1 LGLDELQARLAR
13 PKSARLVTPLFLL
26 ITASTFS
33 YFVAVGA
40 LQPTLPRYVEGPLA
54 GGSVAVGVA
63 IGMFSF
69 AAVLARPFIGR
80 VGDRRGRRLLMV
92 AGAGVVALSVFGY
105 VAADNLPVLLA
116 LRFVSGIGEAC
127 FYVGAASVINDLAPD
142 SRRGEALSYFSLALY
157 AGLAIGPVLGE
168 SVLGGGRFDL
178 AWIMAGAAAALA
190 AVLAVPVPDTRPEE
204 IADLNPD
211 YKGRIIHPAGVLPG
225 VVLATSVWGL
235 GGFSTFIPLYA
246 LELGLDGSRMVF
258 VTYSVLVIVIR
269 LFGAQI
275 PDRLGPSR
283 SARSALTLQAA
294 GLAVMGLWNEP
305 VGLFAGTALF
315 AVGHSL
321 AFPALMTLAIGGA
334 PVSERAAV
342 VGTFTAFF
350 DLAFGLGALTLGGVA
365 AIFGYGGALVGGAL
379 VSLGGLALLVARGRQ
394 ARALAPR

>member
-1 LGLDELQARLAR
+1 
-13 PKSARLVTPLFLL
+13 
-26 ITASTFS
+26 
-33 YFVAVGA
+33 
-40 LQPTLPRYVEGPLA
+40 
-54 GGSVAVGVA
+54 
-63 IGMFSF
+63 
-69 AAVLARPFIGR
+69 
-80 VGDRRGRRLLMV
+80 
-92 AGAGVVALSVFGY
+92 
-105 VAADNLPVLLA
+105 
-116 LRFVSGIGEAC
+116 
-127 FYVGAASVINDLAPD
+127 
-142 SRRGEALSYFSLALY
+142 
-157 AGLAIGPVLGE
+157 
-168 SVLGGGRFDL
+168 
-178 AWIMAGAAAALA
+178 
-190 AVLAVPVPDTRPEE
+190 
-204 IADLNPD
+204 
-211 YKGRIIHPAGVLPG
+211 
-225 VVLATSVWGL
+225 
-235 GGFSTFIPLYA
+235 
-246 LELGLDGSRMVF
+246 MVF